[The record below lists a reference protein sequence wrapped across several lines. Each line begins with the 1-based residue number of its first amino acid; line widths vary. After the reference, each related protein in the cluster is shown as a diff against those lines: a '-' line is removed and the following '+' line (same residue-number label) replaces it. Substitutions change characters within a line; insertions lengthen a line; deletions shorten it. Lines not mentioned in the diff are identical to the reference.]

1 MYDQQYVKKRRR
13 RKVAIIVAGISTI
26 VVTSFAIVAFLGRH
40 SGYFTV
46 SLDAGKVSVALS
58 QSSKFET
65 PTSYLRV
72 DELPEF
78 KEYSFSSLPNSGV
91 LDNEDT
97 NYLYGA
103 TYKNDNTTI
112 DTFNYFKYTFHV
124 KNNGGEACKYSIKLN
139 IIENSPGYDGR
150 RLDDTLRVRVFD
162 TSLATGEST
171 DVTFARRSHSYH
183 LDDDGNEDFRE
194 AISVTK
200 RDASPSDPFI
210 NYATNFENDERVF
223 SRDVPLF
230 NVGEIRRYTV
240 VMWLEGWDP
249 ESLNVD
255 PPKGASL
262 KLGVQ
267 INAYE
272 IEK

>member
-1 MYDQQYVKKRRR
+1 MYDQQYVKKRKR

-46 SLDAGKVSVALS
+46 SLDAGKVGVTLS

-78 KEYSFSSLPNSGV
+78 AEYTYSSIPEDGV
-91 LDNEDT
+91 IDNEDT

-103 TYKNDNTTI
+103 TMKKDNTV
-112 DTFNYFKYTFHV
+112 DKFNYFKYTFHI
-124 KNNGGEACKYSIKLN
+124 KNVGGDACKYSMKFN

-150 RLDDTLRVRVFD
+150 RLDDTLRVKIYD
-162 TSLATGEST
+162 TSLTTGE
-171 DVTFARRSHSYH
+171 TFKDTYARKSHSYH
-183 LDDDGNEDFRE
+183 LDENGNEDFKE
-194 AISVTK
+194 AISVSE
-200 RDASPSDPFI
+200 RDASPSEPF
-210 NYATNFENDERVF
+210 NDYATMFESDERVATI
-223 SRDVPLF
+223 DVPEF
-230 NVGEIRRYTV
+230 KVGEIRRYTV
-240 VMWLEGWDP
+240 VMWLEGFDP
-249 ESLNVD
+249 ESLNVE

-272 IEK
+272 I